1 MYKLNEK
8 FIVDSLPSA
17 FVERY
22 RAADGPALKVALFL
36 MLGNNC
42 DVKQIASELS
52 LPETT
57 VERSLDFWYKAGL
70 LLSEEAPEAVKENR
84 NTKPTVKKE
93 RKMSSERIAKIFRN
107 PEVSALL
114 QEVQSYLGRTLTQSE
129 SQRLLCIYEYDELPV
144 EVILMAVAYSKENA
158 KRNLFG
164 YIEKIASEWK
174 EEGLI
179 TTDKVEDHL
188 STLAERKKNYIN
200 ISKILSIEF
209 DSLKYRD
216 RQYIDRWYEEY
227 GYDEL
232 FVEEALSRS
241 TNNSV
246 AYINKIL
253 ASWHQKGYATIKET
267 RQEATNIPVKS
278 TRKRKK
284 DDDELI
290 MMAVNE
296 LKSRSSNGK

>member
-8 FIVDSLPSA
+8 YVIDSLPSA

-57 VERSLDFWYKAGL
+57 VERSLDFWQQAGL
-70 LLSEEAPEAVKENR
+70 LLSEETPKEVKKNK
-84 NTKPTVKKE
+84 NNKPFVKKE
-93 RKMSSERIAKIFRN
+93 RKMSTERFSKIFRN

-114 QEVQSYLGRTLTQSE
+114 QEVQSFLGRTLTQSE
-129 SQRLLCIYEYDELPV
+129 SQKLLCIYEYDELPV

-164 YIEKIASEWK
+164 YIEKVASEWK
-174 EEGLI
+174 EEGL
-179 TTDKVEDHL
+179 TTCDKVEEYL
-188 STLAERKKNYIN
+188 SILAERKKKYEN
-200 ISKILSIEF
+200 ISKILSIEY
-209 DSLKYRD
+209 DSLKYKD
-216 RQYIDRWYEEY
+216 FQYIDRWYEEY
-227 GYDEL
+227 GYDES
-232 FVEEALSRS
+232 FVKEALSRS

-246 AYINKIL
+246 AYINRIL
-253 ASWHQKGYATIKET
+253 ASWSQKGYITIKET
-267 RQEATNIPVKS
+267 RQEITNIPIQS

-284 DDDELI
+284 DEDELI

-296 LKSRSSNGK
+296 LKTRSSNGN

>member
-22 RAADGPALKVALFL
+22 RTADGPALKVALFL

-42 DVKQIASELS
+42 DISQIASELS
-52 LPETT
+52 LPEST

-70 LLSEEAPEAVKENR
+70 LLSEDTPESVKNNR
-84 NTKPTVKKE
+84 SVKPSVKKE
-93 RKMSSERIAKIFRN
+93 RKMSAERTAKIFRN

-114 QEVQSYLGRTLTQSE
+114 QEVQSFLGRTLTQSE

-164 YIEKIASEWK
+164 YIERIASEWK

-179 TTDKVEDHL
+179 TSDKVEKHL
-188 STLAERKKNYIN
+188 SILADRKKKYEN
-200 ISKILSIEF
+200 ISKVLAVEF
-209 DSLKYRD
+209 NSLKYRD

-227 GYDEL
+227 GYDES

-246 AYINKIL
+246 SYINKIL
-253 ASWHQKGYATIKET
+253 ASWFQKGYATIKET
-267 RQEATNIPVKS
+267 RQEVTNAPIKS
-278 TRKRKK
+278 SRKRKK

-290 MMAVNE
+290 MMAVKE